1 MKNSDLRYV
10 RKLKRRRIVA
20 IGAAAASVV
29 TGTFV
34 LVAFLGR
41 FVGTF
46 TVALDTGELKLSLSE
61 KSSFNSPTS
70 YIKLKSI
77 PNFSLTTFTDLPS
90 SSELDNEESTYKAGE
105 VKDAHGNSFL
115 KYFKYTFFVKNG
127 GEIPASYDL
136 KVNITRNTPS
146 EDKRYLD
153 SLLRVMV
160 YYNDADSDT
169 HDRSIY
175 AKQSTDPHPTYG
187 YEEGEYTSKE
197 PISFKSPSEADD
209 NGYEFPGFANFFDSE
224 TVAAKITKVNL
235 EQDEM
240 VRYTIVI
247 WLEGYD
253 PEATGSAPV
262 NANLKLGVTINAYEN
277 Q

>member
-1 MKNSDLRYV
+1 MKNSDLKYV
-10 RKLKRRRIVA
+10 RRRRRRRIVA
-20 IGAAAASVV
+20 IGAAAASAA
-29 TGTFV
+29 TGVFV

-90 SSELDNEESTYKAGE
+90 SSELDNEETTYMSGE
-105 VKDAHGNSFL
+105 IKDANGNSAL

-127 GEIPASYDL
+127 GEIPASYKL
-136 KVNITRNTPS
+136 NVNITRNTPS
-146 EDKRYLD
+146 DDKRYLD

-160 YYNDADSDT
+160 YNNDVGSDT

-175 AKQSTDPHPTYG
+175 AKKSTDAHPTYG
-187 YEEGEYTSKE
+187 YEEGEFTYKE
-197 PISFKSPSEADD
+197 PISFKTPEDA
-209 NGYEFPGFANFFDSE
+209 NEFGYEFPGFANLFESDS
-224 TVAAKITKVNL
+224 VAAKITKVNL
-235 EQDEM
+235 EKDEM
-240 VRYTIVI
+240 VRYTIVV
-247 WLEGYD
+247 WLEGND
-253 PEATGSAPV
+253 PEASGSAPV